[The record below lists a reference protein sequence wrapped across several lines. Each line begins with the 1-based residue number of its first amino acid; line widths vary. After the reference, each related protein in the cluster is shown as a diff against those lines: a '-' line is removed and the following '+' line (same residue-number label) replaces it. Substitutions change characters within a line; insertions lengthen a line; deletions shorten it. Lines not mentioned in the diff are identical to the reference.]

1 MSSLALDSQGMIIQR
16 GTAASPIVWATVSEV
31 SEMSGPGGQAAE
43 IDVTDLSSTAKEFR
57 MGLQDEGQ
65 ITLSVNYIP
74 TDTEHALLRA
84 DRAAQTITNFQ
95 IIFTDS
101 PQTTWRFTAFVLGL
115 EISNSVD
122 DVTKGSITL
131 RVSGSITEILG

>member
-1 MSSLALDSQGMIIQR
+1 MSSSALDSQGMLIQY
-16 GTAASPIVWATVSEV
+16 GTAASPIVWSTITEV
-31 SEMSGPGGQAAE
+31 SEISGPGGQAAE
-43 IDVTDLSSTAKEFR
+43 IDVTDLSSSAKEFR

-74 TDTEHALLRA
+74 QNTVHEQLRTN
-84 DRAAQTITNFQ
+84 RAAQTLTNFQ

-101 PQTTWRFTAFVLGL
+101 PETIWRFTAYVLGL

-131 RVSGSITEILG
+131 RVSGSITQIDG

>member
-1 MSSLALDSQGMIIQR
+1 MSSNALDSQGMVIQV
-16 GTAASPIVWATVSEV
+16 GTSASPIVWSTIPEV

-65 ITLSVNYIP
+65 ISLTMNWIPANTVHATLRTARSN
-74 TDTEHALLRA
+74 
-84 DRAAQTITNFQ
+84 QTLTNFQ

-101 PQTTWRFTAFVLGL
+101 PQTKWRFQGFVLGL

-122 DVTKGSITL
+122 DVTKATVTL
-131 RVSGSITEILG
+131 RVSGSITEL